1 MAREIELQEGEVV
14 EKEVQGDY
22 WEKLFLF
29 MYDQKRGHYWFTNQR
44 ISFQGGFVT
53 ALDIPYSEIA
63 SVSECCVGGLIPF
76 VPTGVKVDTKD
87 GNSYKLSVLKRKEI
101 IEFIQSK
108 I

>member
-22 WEKLFLF
+22 WEKVFLCF
-29 MYDQKRGHYWFTNQR
+29 YDQKRGKYWFTNKR

-53 ALDIPYSEIA
+53 ALDIPYSEIE

-76 VPTGVKVDTKD
+76 VPTGVKVNTRD
-87 GNSYKLSVLKRKEI
+87 GKSYKLSVLKRKEI
-101 IEFIQSK
+101 IAFLQSK